1 MGKILIKTFKLA
13 QVGVN
18 SCLLLIIQGCTDTY
32 CETKTGDIHTV
43 TWLKVI
49 RYVEV
54 HEFFSNLLHM

>member
-49 RYVEV
+49 R
-54 HEFFSNLLHM
+54 